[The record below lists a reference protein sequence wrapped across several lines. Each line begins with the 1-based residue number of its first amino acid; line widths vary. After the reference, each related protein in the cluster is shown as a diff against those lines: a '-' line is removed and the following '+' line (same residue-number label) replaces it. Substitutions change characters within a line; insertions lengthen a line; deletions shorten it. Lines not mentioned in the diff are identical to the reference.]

1 MPCPYRAADVGKPKP
16 RALPWANMRRPYRA
30 ETRTLTER
38 KQTNMRAIAGAILIY
53 TALQATMVTLATPEI
68 PGLIFLGFGIVLCII
83 GFRFLF
89 AKDKPSP

>member
-1 MPCPYRAADVGKPKP
+1 
-16 RALPWANMRRPYRA
+16 
-30 ETRTLTER
+30 
-38 KQTNMRAIAGAILIY
+38 MRAIAGAILIY

-68 PGLIFLGFGIVLCII
+68 SGLIFLGFGIVLCII